1 MCLIYFPDRK
11 EHALSLFI
19 NAKILP
25 IAFLY
30 WEAVSKLKL
39 DIHNNRAPSNIMKIF
54 VRTLNNIISSI
65 LTHQHHYS
73 LELNT
78 PGVKIWNEMLNE

>member
-1 MCLIYFPDRK
+1 MFKYFPDRK

-30 WEAVSKLKL
+30 WEAVCKLKL
-39 DIHNNRAPSNIMKIF
+39 DVHNNRAPSNIMKIF
-54 VRTLNNIISSI
+54 TRTLNNYTYTY
-65 LTHQHHYS
+65 THQHHNS
-73 LELNT
+73 LGLDT
-78 PGVKIWNEMLNE
+78 PGVKIWNEMPNE

>member
-1 MCLIYFPDRK
+1 MQKFYL
-11 EHALSLFI
+11 
-19 NAKILP
+19 LP
-25 IAFLY
+25 SSIGKL
-30 WEAVSKLKL
+30 AVCKLKL
-39 DIHNNRAPSNIMKIF
+39 DVHNNRAPSIIMKIF
-54 VRTLNNIISSI
+54 VRTLNNIITSI

>member
-11 EHALSLFI
+11 EHALSLFV

-30 WEAVSKLKL
+30 WEAVCELKL
-39 DIHNNRAPSNIMKIF
+39 DVHNNRAPSIIMKIF
-54 VRTLNNIISSI
+54 VRTLNNTITSI

-78 PGVKIWNEMLNE
+78 LGVKIWNEMPNE